1 MFKPSPSPSV
11 TPSDQSPPTKPSPGL
26 SWAEKSKQV
35 DNRYMHLRNRW
46 QLGDRPPV
54 VKGGGRFTLE
64 KRWMIGLHNV
74 ANAVAKDKMKEPP
87 ASQIVLEPPKWFRK
101 TPKANEGHV
110 VEYYK
115 DLKWDSDSEML
126 AMDSGS
132 GSDTEE
138 EEEEEE
144 GPDEPKEKKVSAAAY
159 HNPHLSIILM

>member
-1 MFKPSPSPSV
+1 
-11 TPSDQSPPTKPSPGL
+11 
-26 SWAEKSKQV
+26 
-35 DNRYMHLRNRW
+35 
-46 QLGDRPPV
+46 
-54 VKGGGRFTLE
+54 
-64 KRWMIGLHNV
+64 MIGLHNV

-126 AMDSGS
+126 AMDSDS

-138 EEEEEE
+138 EEEEE
-144 GPDEPKEKKVSAAAY
+144 PDEPKEKKVSAAAY
-159 HNPHLSIILM
+159 PNPHLSFILKCRKGNAFKNMSGRCSSAYGMQNTRTTKTPL